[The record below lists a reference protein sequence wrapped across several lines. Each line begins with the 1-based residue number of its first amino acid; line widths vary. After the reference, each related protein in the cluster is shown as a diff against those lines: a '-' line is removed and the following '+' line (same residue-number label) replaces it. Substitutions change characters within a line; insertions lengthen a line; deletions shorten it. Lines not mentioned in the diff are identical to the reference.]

1 MSLRGSH
8 ASSPNVA
15 RGRVASSSCGR
26 SRPANNWPSC
36 LKDERG
42 HADLGFRFHRETDQ
56 ENVEPYGWPDLIRRN
71 EDFYRSLAALR
82 TTLVRRLREIKKSH
96 DLQAVPVAAPTAA
109 AAQRPPPPHLH
120 PRPHTAPC

>member
-26 SRPANNWPSC
+26 SRPMPTTGRVA

-56 ENVEPYGWPDLIRRN
+56 ENVEPYGWPDLIYRN
-71 EDFYRSLAALR
+71 EDFYRALAALR
-82 TTLVRRLREIKKSH
+82 TTLVRRLREIQKSY
-96 DLQAVPVAAPTAA
+96 DLQAAPVAAT
-109 AAQRPPPPHLH
+109 
-120 PRPHTAPC
+120 T